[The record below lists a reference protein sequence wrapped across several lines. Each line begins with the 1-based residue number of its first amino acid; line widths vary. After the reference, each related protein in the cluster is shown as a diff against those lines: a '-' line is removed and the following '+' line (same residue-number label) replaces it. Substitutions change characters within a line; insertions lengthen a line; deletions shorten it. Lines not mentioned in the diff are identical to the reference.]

1 MGGQWTG
8 GLGTWSASMGAAS
21 RSGSAVGQAAWMRR
35 VVVQGKSGRI
45 CRQPGRKAAGQPR
58 AAAGSHGQ
66 PVSLSAAVS
75 RGQPRAAAGSRGQPR
90 SAGPVLWSQ
99 PAQARL
105 SREESLVESEGHAKA
120 KIILVAISKRDPVDP
135 VGLGSRAIG
144 AGGQGSGGRDSSKLR
159 PRRHRSRT
167 DRLQNLLSTLG
178 GGAYG

>member
-1 MGGQWTG
+1 MDSGQVVWARGLPAWGLQAAVDLQSGRRRGCGGS
-8 GLGTWSASMGAAS
+8 LSKVSLA
-21 RSGSAVGQAAWMRR
+21 GSAGSQAE
-35 VVVQGKSGRI
+35 
-45 CRQPGRKAAGQPR
+45 RQPG
-58 AAAGSHGQ
+58 
-66 PVSLSAAVS
+66 S
-75 RGQPRAAAGSRGQPR
+75 RGQPRAAMVSPSACQPRSAAGSRGQPR